1 MLQTTQQKGEAR
13 SERVLYQE
21 APKLCGELSQTKKNL
36 NTDELPKIMLLDG
49 QAVNNEDLA
58 EAFAN
63 YFESKVNSLI
73 SNANITKDTYK
84 LKCKN
89 LFLQ

>member
-63 YFESKVNSLI
+63 YNYFESKVNSLI
-73 SNANITKDTYK
+73 SNANITK
-84 LKCKN
+84 
-89 LFLQ
+89 